1 MSRLVTL
8 VAISACYFI
17 FAILLNSVGT
27 VILQSINSFGIS
39 KVQAST
45 LEGFKDLPIAIVS
58 FLVAA
63 YIPRIGYKIALLTGL
78 LAVTAAS
85 LAAPVFGNFIVIK
98 LLFACIGASFA
109 LVKVSVYSIIGQ
121 ISDSEKSHSST
132 LNTVEGIFMVGSL
145 IGYWLFS
152 YFIDTNNLQSLA
164 WLNVYY
170 VLAALLIFTS
180 VLVAFSPIKAPAS
193 SEKNVNFADAFISM
207 LKMSYQPLVLIF
219 IISIFLYVLIEQG
232 ISTWLPTFNREILQ
246 LPVDISVQMTSIFA
260 ASLAAGRLLAG
271 QILKHVNWY
280 RFLQVCII
288 GMAALIIGIL
298 PLTQSIEAR
307 DISSLSDLPL
317 AAYLLPL
324 IGLLMAPIYPVLNSI
339 MLSSLETEKH
349 APMTGLIVVFS
360 ALGGTTGSI
369 ITGTVFEFFDGQT
382 AFYLS
387 LIPMLGVFIALR
399 GFRTATA
406 RVSQ

>member
-164 WLNVYY
+164 WLHVYY

-180 VLVAFSPIKAPAS
+180 VLVAFSPIKAPVS

>member
-1 MSRLVTL
+1 M
-8 VAISACYFI
+8 

-180 VLVAFSPIKAPAS
+180 VLVAFSPIKAPVS

>member
-8 VAISACYFI
+8 AAISACYFI

-27 VILQSINSFGIS
+27 VILQSINSFEIS

-63 YIPRIGYKIALLTGL
+63 YIPRIGYKVALLVGL
-78 LAVTAAS
+78 IAVTAAS
-85 LAAPVFGNFIVIK
+85 IATPLIANFMVIK
-98 LLFACIGASFA
+98 LLFASIGAAFA

-145 IGYWLFS
+145 TGYWLFS
-152 YFIDTNNLQSLA
+152 YFIDTSNLQSLS

-170 VLAALLIFTS
+170 VLAAM
-180 VLVAFSPIKAPAS
+180 LVITAALVVFAPIKPVQQAS
-193 SEKNVNFADAFISM
+193 RKTHFTTEFIAM
-207 LKMSYQPLVLIF
+207 LKMSYQPLALIF
-219 IISIFLYVLIEQG
+219 IVSVFLYVLIEQG
-232 ISTWLPTFNREILQ
+232 ISTWLPTFNREILL

-260 ASLAAGRLLAG
+260 ASLAVGRLLAG

-280 RFLQVCII
+280 RFLQVCIL

-298 PLTQSIEAR
+298 PLTQGIEAR
-307 DISSLSDLPL
+307 EITNLSSLPL

-369 ITGTVFEFFDGQT
+369 ITGSVFEFFDGQT

-387 LIPMLGVFIALR
+387 LIPMLGVFLALR
-399 GFRTATA
+399 GFRTVTA

>member
-8 VAISACYFI
+8 AAISACYFI

-27 VILQSINSFGIS
+27 VILQSINSFEIS

-63 YIPRIGYKIALLTGL
+63 YIPRIGYKVALLVGL
-78 LAVTAAS
+78 IAVTAAS
-85 LAAPVFGNFIVIK
+85 IATPLIANFMVIK
-98 LLFACIGASFA
+98 LLFASIGAAFA

-145 IGYWLFS
+145 TGYWLFS
-152 YFIDTNNLQSLA
+152 YFIDTSNLQSLS

-170 VLAALLIFTS
+170 VLAAM
-180 VLVAFSPIKAPAS
+180 LVITAALVVFAPIKPVQQAS
-193 SEKNVNFADAFISM
+193 RKTHFTTEFIAM
-207 LKMSYQPLVLIF
+207 LKMSYQPLALIF
-219 IISIFLYVLIEQG
+219 IVSVFLYVLIEQG
-232 ISTWLPTFNREILQ
+232 ISTWLPTFNREILL

-260 ASLAAGRLLAG
+260 ASLAVGRLLAG

-298 PLTQSIEAR
+298 PLTQGIEAR
-307 DISSLSDLPL
+307 EITNLSSLPL

-387 LIPMLGVFIALR
+387 LIPMLGVFLALR
-399 GFRTATA
+399 GFRTVTA